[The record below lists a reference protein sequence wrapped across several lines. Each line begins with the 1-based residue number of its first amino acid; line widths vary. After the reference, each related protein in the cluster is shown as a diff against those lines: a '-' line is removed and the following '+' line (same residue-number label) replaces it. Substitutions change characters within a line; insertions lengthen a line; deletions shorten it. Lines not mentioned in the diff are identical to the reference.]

1 MRAQYFVY
9 TRNRGNDYK
18 LVYAPDDT
26 FCPPE
31 TRRYFLKQSRGVI
44 NIESYSGS
52 LDEPR
57 WLISR
62 KGNCILFGI
71 GVMNRILGVD
81 NNTDYT
87 GTPIRGFFGVV
98 VNAED
103 NQVKVPFDIQF
114 YKDLYKSKIDPI
126 WGYLREDFK
135 FKGVEVTQ
143 DFNEYECVDAAT
155 SSIELNTVEKKT
167 VILPISTSS
176 ADVIGSIL
184 SLSADSSFVSGLSDK
199 EHAYSDDYCFH
210 NATVIGIDERVE
222 KIKVNT
228 DTAQNNRDGSTLYG
242 GIAGDGAIK
251 PVPPKKVL
259 RPKLIMVIVLL
270 VIVMIVLLCKTCQ
283 GNQTSQ
289 DPSTSGDTMQT
300 DSITLP
306 EPQKM

>member
-18 LVYAPDDT
+18 LVYAPDDN

-31 TRRYFLKQSRGVI
+31 TRRYFLKQARGVI

-87 GTPIRGFFGVV
+87 GTPIRGFFGMVI
-98 VNAED
+98 NAED

-126 WGYLREDFK
+126 WDYLREEFK

-143 DFNEYECVDAAT
+143 DINEYECVDT
-155 SSIELNTVEKKT
+155 STCPIELNTVAKKT
-167 VILPISTSS
+167 VILPISTNS
-176 ADVIGSIL
+176 ADIIGSIL
-184 SLSADSSFVSGLSDK
+184 SLSADCSFVSGLADK

-210 NATVIGIDERVE
+210 NATVIGINERVE
-222 KIKVNT
+222 KVKVNT
-228 DTAQNNRDGSTLYG
+228 DTTQDNRDGSTQYG
-242 GIAGDGAIK
+242 GITGDGTIK
-251 PVPPKKVL
+251 PIPPKKAF
-259 RPKLIMVIVLL
+259 RPKLVMVIVLL
-270 VIVMIVLLCKTCQ
+270 VVVVIVLLCKTCQ

-289 DPSTSGDTMQT
+289 DPSISGDTIQT
-300 DSITLP
+300 DSINLLKP
-306 EPQKM
+306 HNM

>member
-62 KGNCILFGI
+62 KDNCILFGM
-71 GVMNRILGVD
+71 GVMNRIIGVD

-87 GTPIRGFFGVV
+87 GTSVRGFFGMVIS
-98 VNAED
+98 AED
-103 NQVKVPFDIQF
+103 DQVKVPYDIQF

-126 WGYLREDFK
+126 WDYSREDFK

-143 DFNEYECVDAAT
+143 DFNAYECVDAAT
-155 SSIELNTVEKKT
+155 ISIELNTVEKKT
-167 VILPISTSS
+167 VILPIRTNS

-184 SLSADSSFVSGLSDK
+184 SLSADCSFVSGLSDK

-222 KIKVNT
+222 KVKVNT
-228 DTAQNNRDGSTLYG
+228 DTARDNRDGSTLYG
-242 GIAGDGAIK
+242 GITGDGAIK
-251 PVPPKKVL
+251 PVPPKKVF

-270 VIVMIVLLCKTCQ
+270 VIVMIILLCKTCQ

-289 DPSTSGDTMQT
+289 DPSISGDTIQT
-300 DSITLP
+300 DSINLP
-306 EPQKM
+306 KPHKM

>member
-126 WGYLREDFK
+126 WDYLREDFK

-143 DFNEYECVDAAT
+143 DFNKYECVDATT

-184 SLSADSSFVSGLSDK
+184 SLSADCSFVSGLSDK

-228 DTAQNNRDGSTLYG
+228 DTARNNRDGSTLYG
-242 GIAGDGAIK
+242 GIAGDDATK